1 MTYTTTQ
8 LRSLNQSLPLPF
20 EDDDRWPIPASRRI
34 NPDQLSFPIDQ
45 PQPSARKVN
54 GCDFGE

>member
-8 LRSLNQSLPLPF
+8 LRKLNQSLPLPF

-34 NPDQLSFPIDQ
+34 NPDQLSFLIDN
-45 PQPSARKVN
+45 PQPRRKA